1 MKYQHLIAG
10 AAAAGALALILT
22 GCVPNNQNASS
33 GASATTVNVAASDN
47 ACDLSATTAPSGA
60 ITFTISNSGSDVSEF
75 EIVAEDKLRIIGEKE
90 NVGPGT
96 TPKYVAQLEPGT
108 YYTSC
113 KPGMVGAGVGET
125 KFTVTD
131 SGAKIVPAS
140 DKKAIAGA
148 VAQYVSYA
156 KDQVGELVT
165 DTQTFVAAFESGD
178 VATAKKL
185 YPAARAHYERIE
197 PLAEKFPD
205 LDTDLDIREA
215 DLDAGAT
222 WTGWHRMEKDL
233 WAPAGYTPLT
243 ADERKTLG
251 DKLNSDTKKLYELF
265 YDTSFSVTLGD
276 VSNGAIA
283 LMDEVATG
291 KITGEEETFSHTDLW
306 DFQANIEGAKVSF
319 ENVRDIAEG
328 KGAAGKKLV
337 SQIDADFATLSTTL
351 GQYGSLDSGYALY
364 NDLSTDQIKQ
374 LSDQVNALAEPLSKL
389 TAVVLK

>member
-1 MKYQHLIAG
+1 MKQHTLIVG

-22 GCVPNNQNASS
+22 GCVPNNQTASS
-33 GASATTVNVAASDN
+33 GSSAASVSVKASDD
-47 ACDLSATTAPSGA
+47 ACELSTTTAPSGA
-60 ITFTISNSGSDVSEF
+60 ITFTIANSGSDVSEF
-75 EIVAEDKLRIIGEKE
+75 EILAEDKLRIIGEKE

-131 SGAKIVPAS
+131 SGTKIVPAS

-165 DTQTFVAAFESGD
+165 DTQAFVTAYQAGD
-178 VATAKKL
+178 TATAQKL
-185 YPAARAHYERIE
+185 YPTARAHYERIE

-205 LDTDLDIREA
+205 LDTDMDIREA

-222 WTGWHRMEKDL
+222 WTGWHRIEKDL

-243 ADERKTLG
+243 AAERTTVG
-251 DKLNSDTKKLYELF
+251 DKLNDDTKKLYDLF
-265 YDTSFSVTLGD
+265 YDKDFSVTLGD
-276 VSNGAIA
+276 VSNGAIG

-306 DFQANIEGAKVSF
+306 DFQANIEGAKISF

-337 SQIDADFATLSTTL
+337 GQIDGDFATLSTTL
-351 GQYGSLDSGYALY
+351 AKYGSLDSGYTLY
-364 NDLSTDQIKQ
+364 TELSTDQVKE